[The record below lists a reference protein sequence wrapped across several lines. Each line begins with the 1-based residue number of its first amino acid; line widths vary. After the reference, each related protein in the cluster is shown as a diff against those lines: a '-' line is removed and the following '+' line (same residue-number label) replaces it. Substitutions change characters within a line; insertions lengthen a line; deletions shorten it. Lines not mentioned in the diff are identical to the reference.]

1 MSRTDSPFIIVSRR
15 PRTRLVVAVL
25 CLLWLLSV
33 LAAYFV
39 AQRGLTPDQRDLRGD
54 ARALEA
60 QVAELSQRVER
71 LRQRSVVL
79 KRSDD
84 VSRAANQELQQTL
97 AEREEKLAALEAD
110 VAFFERLV
118 GGSAERR
125 GLSVHSLDLE
135 PAGDGAWR
143 FRLTLTQNLKKTQVT
158 RGNARFTVE
167 GVQGDQLEALDWDE
181 LLQAPQAPALA
192 FQFKYF
198 QQLEGSVMLP
208 SGFVPHRVRVRLDA
222 QGEGTE
228 RVFAWQDT
236 QHQGA

>member
-1 MSRTDSPFIIVSRR
+1 MSRNDSPFIIVSRR
-15 PRTRLVVAVL
+15 PRTRLVLAVL
-25 CLLWLLSV
+25 CALWALSLV
-33 LAAYFV
+33 AVYHL
-39 AQRGLTPDQRDLRGD
+39 AQRGLAPDQRDLRGEL
-54 ARALEA
+54 RALEA
-60 QVAELSQRVER
+60 QSTELSQRVER
-71 LRQRSVVL
+71 LRQRNVVL

-97 AEREEKLAALEAD
+97 ADREEKLAALEAD
-110 VAFFERLV
+110 VAFFEKLV

-125 GLSVHSLDLE
+125 GLSVHSLDLA

-158 RGNARFTVE
+158 SGKAQFTIE

-181 LLQAPQAPALA
+181 LLQEQRAPALA

-208 SGFVPHRVRVRLDA
+208 AGFVPHRVRVRLDA

-236 QHQGA
+236 QQQGA